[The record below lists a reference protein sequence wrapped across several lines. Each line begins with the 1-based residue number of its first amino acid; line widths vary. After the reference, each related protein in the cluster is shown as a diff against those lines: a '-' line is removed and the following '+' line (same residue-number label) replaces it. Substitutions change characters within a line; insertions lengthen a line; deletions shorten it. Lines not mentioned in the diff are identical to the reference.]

1 MLVFNGTINKKEF
14 QHGQHA
20 GTLFPIFLC
29 KDSLLSDTCQVKK
42 DAM

>member
-29 KDSLLSDTCQVKK
+29 KDSLLYNACQ
-42 DAM
+42 A